1 MEKDQRKPQDP
12 GQPIGQ
18 GNPGQGNPGQGNPG
32 QGNPGQAIRVR
43 IIPVKAVGPVRTT
56 LDKAIP
62 ARADS
67 VPVRT
72 LPDKGSLARA
82 AAG

>member
-18 GNPGQGNPGQGNPG
+18 GGNPGQGNPGQGNPG
-32 QGNPGQAIRVR
+32 QGNLQARVIRVR
-43 IIPVKAVGPVRTT
+43 ITRVKAVGPVRTT
-56 LDKAIP
+56 LDRAIP
-62 ARADS
+62 AS
-67 VPVRT
+67 VRVRT
-72 LPDKGSLARA
+72 LPDKGSPARA